1 MLIRKAGKGRWYIWE
16 NQNPLLPWLNVL
28 FNKCDTDSLSGWRW
42 KRWRSWRQCEKD
54 WVDGPGQAGWMAG
67 AVWPDAQNK
76 PGTFTPSL
84 PEPPGGFPRQT
95 QAPLHYRWENKC
107 LCGEQTEGGLFLL
120 ILRESTST
128 LPQPSAQ
135 KQHVAFK
142 ERSGKLQQLGSLN

>member
-28 FNKCDTDSLSGWRW
+28 FNKCDTDLFSGLRW
-42 KRWRSWRQCEKD
+42 KRWRSWQQCEKD
-54 WVDGPGQAGWMAG
+54 WVDGPALGRVEGRGCLAWCSEPARYFHTVSPWTPRWPSKADTSTLTLQMRKQVS
-67 AVWPDAQNK
+67 VWRADW
-76 PGTFTPSL
+76 
-84 PEPPGGFPRQT
+84 R
-95 QAPLHYRWENKC
+95 C
-107 LCGEQTEGGLFLL
+107 LFLL
-120 ILRESTST
+120 ILRESRST